1 MCNGEKKALNK
12 FVTYTV
18 MYTESK
24 RSNVCNRKYNTVYTC
39 VTENIILYLQQKTA
53 VCVSE
58 KRKRRTKG

>member
-24 RSNVCNRKYNTVYTC
+24 RSNVCNRKYNTVFT
-39 VTENIILYLQQKTA
+39 TENSSMCIG
-53 VCVSE
+53 E
-58 KRKRRTKG
+58 KKE